1 MSVHYVHTVGHS
13 TRSLLDL
20 VSVLRHYDVEL
31 LVDIRG
37 IPRSRHTP
45 QFNSEELDA
54 DLPRYGLGYV
64 HLPELGGRRPSRDG
78 SPNTGWRNK
87 SFRGYADHMETD
99 EFAEVRDWLIETSA
113 RVPTAVMC
121 AESLWWRCH
130 RRMLADGLLA
140 SGCRVVHI
148 MEGGRRDTHRLHPA
162 ARLERGLPV
171 YDLEVEEET
180 GQARLAD

>member
-1 MSVHYVHTVGHS
+1 MSVHAVHTVGHS

-87 SFRGYADHMETD
+87 SFRGYADHMQTETFRAGL
-99 EFAEVRDWLIETSA
+99 EELLRLTERWRPAI
-113 RVPTAVMC
+113 MC
-121 AESLWWRCH
+121 AEAVPWRCH
-130 RRMLADGLLA
+130 RSLVGDALLVRGL
-140 SGCRVVHI
+140 RVVDIFDVDKAREHNLTSFAKV
-148 MEGGRRDTHRLHPA
+148 EGDRILYPEAG
-162 ARLERGLPV
+162 
-171 YDLEVEEET
+171 
-180 GQARLAD
+180 

>member
-1 MSVHYVHTVGHS
+1 MSVHAVHTVGHS

-87 SFRGYADHMETD
+87 SFRGYADHMQTETFRAGL
-99 EFAEVRDWLIETSA
+99 EQLLRLTERWRPAI
-113 RVPTAVMC
+113 MC
-121 AESLWWRCH
+121 AEAVPWRCH
-130 RRMLADGLLA
+130 RSLVGDALLVRGL
-140 SGCRVVHI
+140 RVVDIFDVDKAREHNLTSFAKV
-148 MEGGRRDTHRLHPA
+148 EGDRILYPEAG
-162 ARLERGLPV
+162 
-171 YDLEVEEET
+171 
-180 GQARLAD
+180 